1 MLLDTALS
9 FLKGALLE
17 DMPGPLD
24 MMLYSCQT
32 MLNVIFN
39 VAKFCTEAIRQNT
52 TELHLCNEE

>member
-1 MLLDTALS
+1 MHAALS

-24 MMLYSCQT
+24 MMLFSCQT

-39 VAKFCTEAIRQNT
+39 VAKFCIAAIRQNA